1 MTLDFD
7 ALTAVSPIDGRYA
20 KQTTGLRQI
29 VSEYGLMR
37 MRWLVELRWFQ
48 HLASNPGIPNLPS
61 LTAYQ
66 NGAIDDLIDNFSMS
80 DARRIKALEA
90 TTNHDVKAVEY
101 FVKEKVAKIEGLRPY
116 IEFVHFACTSEDIN
130 NLSHGLMLQ
139 AALRNEI
146 LPVMQII
153 VKELPSLAAEY
164 AQAAMLSRTHGTVA
178 SPTTMGKE
186 LANVVTRLHRQLE
199 QIKAVQILGKA
210 NGAVGNYNAHS
221 AAYKNLDWP
230 EISGSFVQALGL
242 TWNPFTTQIE
252 PHDSVAE
259 SYHQVSHV
267 NSILK
272 DLCQD
277 LWLYISRGI
286 LTQKKV
292 GGEVGSSTMP
302 HKINP
307 IQFENA
313 EGNSGIANALLS
325 HLAAKLPVSRMQ
337 RDLSDSTVLRNQGS
351 ALGYSYLA
359 LKNVLNGLSRITINK
374 NKMISELDE
383 HWEVLAE
390 AIQTILRKE
399 GQPEAYEK
407 LKDLTRGE
415 KIDRKSM
422 AGFIQKLKISDE
434 SKDLLMALTP
444 EAYIGNAAKV
454 VESI

>member
-1 MTLDFD
+1 MRYRIYVEIEYLI
-7 ALTAVSPIDGRYA
+7 ALSLERKIKDLPPLSD
-20 KQTTGLRQI
+20 KQQKRLRSI
-29 VSEYGLMR
+29 
-37 MRWLVELRWFQ
+37 
-48 HLASNPGIPNLPS
+48 
-61 LTAYQ
+61 YQ
-66 NGAIDDLIDNFSMS
+66 NFDIRSAEMV
-80 DARRIKALEA
+80 KQLEKK
-90 TTNHDVKAVEY
+90 TNHDVKAVEY
-101 FVKEKVAKIEGLRPY
+101 FIQTKCKTSLHPWIH
-116 IEFVHFACTSEDIN
+116 FVLTSEDVN
-130 NLSHGLMLQ
+130 NLSYSLMWKHGLKEVYLPTLIHVHRELKKMARKFKNAPMLSLTHGQ
-139 AALRNEI
+139 PATPTTFGKEMAVFCARLQR
-146 LPVMQII
+146 QII
-153 VKELPSLAAEY
+153 QLK
-164 AQAAMLSRTHGTVA
+164 THD
-178 SPTTMGKE
+178 
-186 LANVVTRLHRQLE
+186 L
-199 QIKAVQILGKA
+199 LGKLS
-210 NGAVGNYNAHS
+210 GATGTWS
-221 AAYKNLDWP
+221 AQVSAYPKMNWP
-230 EISGSFVQALGL
+230 RFTSRFIKSLGL
-242 TWNPFTTQIE
+242 KPNLITTQIE

-292 GGEVGSSTMP
+292 GSEVGSSTMP

-390 AIQTILRKE
+390 AIPVSYTH
-399 GQPEAYEK
+399 
-407 LKDLTRGE
+407 LTLPTKR
-415 KIDRKSM
+415 I
-422 AGFIQKLKISDE
+422 
-434 SKDLLMALTP
+434 
-444 EAYIGNAAKV
+444 V
-454 VESI
+454 

>member
-1 MTLDFD
+1 VHSQLG
-7 ALTAVSPIDGRYA
+7 AISPLDGRYQNSVKELNA
-20 KQTTGLRQI
+20 YF
-29 VSEYGLMR
+29 SEAALMR
-37 MRWLVELRWFQ
+37 YRIYVEIEYLIALSLEKKIKDLPPLSDKQQKRLR
-48 HLASNPGIPNLPS
+48 SI
-61 LTAYQ
+61 YQ
-66 NGAIDDLIDNFSMS
+66 NFDIRSAEMV
-80 DARRIKALEA
+80 KQLEKK
-90 TTNHDVKAVEY
+90 TNHDVKAVEY
-101 FVKEKVAKIEGLRPY
+101 FIQTKCKTSLHPWI
-116 IEFVHFACTSEDIN
+116 HFALTSEDVN
-130 NLSHGLMLQ
+130 NLSYSLMWKHGLKEVYLPTLIHVHRELKKMARKFKNAPMLSLTHGQ
-139 AALRNEI
+139 PATPTTFGKEMAVFCARLQR
-146 LPVMQII
+146 QII
-153 VKELPSLAAEY
+153 QLK
-164 AQAAMLSRTHGTVA
+164 THD
-178 SPTTMGKE
+178 
-186 LANVVTRLHRQLE
+186 L
-199 QIKAVQILGKA
+199 LGKLS
-210 NGAVGNYNAHS
+210 GATGTWS
-221 AAYKNLDWP
+221 AQVSAYPKMNWP
-230 EISGSFVQALGL
+230 RFTSRFIKSLGL
-242 TWNPFTTQIE
+242 KPNLITTQIE